1 MNNIDYIS
9 DKNSDDFKLK
19 SNKHKVD
26 NSLIKVYEKYP
37 LIKRIPINYF
47 SKYDF
52 HLKNGL
58 IDYIRDDYSY
68 FEVSTKCNK
77 KLTFKRSTKFNLK
90 LYDILVL
97 KFNDDTELGIV
108 INFFYPEDN
117 LIIYKFTELIDIE
130 IIRKATESD
139 FNFFNNKY
147 KNEDL
152 AKKTVN
158 EIIQKY
164 NFEMKIT
171 DVRWQSDRQ
180 KITIFFTAPN
190 RIDFRELV
198 KDLAKLFKT
207 RIEMRQISAREEAKR
222 LGNFI
227 GPCGRDLC
235 CSAFLNNF
243 EHITLEHARIQQLA
257 HNLTKL
263 TGNCG
268 RLKCCLNYEY
278 DVYKKV
284 YEKLLPIGTTI
295 YKNENTYKIKKID
308 FVNEKLEILNLQDN
322 NTQYI
327 NFENLQQFIKDSNI
341 VKPLIYSHQYINNND
356 IEDLSNLEG

>member
-1 MNNIDYIS
+1 MSNIDYIS
-9 DKNSDDFKLK
+9 EKNSDDFKLR
-19 SNKHKVD
+19 SNKHIVD
-26 NSLIKVYEKYP
+26 NPLINVYEKYP
-37 LIKRIPINYF
+37 LIKRIPIYSF

-52 HLKNGL
+52 LLKNGL
-58 IDYIRDDYSY
+58 IGYVREDYSY

-77 KLTFKRSTKFNLK
+77 KLIFKREEKFNLK
-90 LYDILVL
+90 LYDILVI
-97 KFNDDTELGIV
+97 KINEDTELGII
-108 INFFYPEDN
+108 INFYYPEDR
-117 LIIYKFTELIDIE
+117 LINYKFTNLIDIE
-130 IIRKATESD
+130 IIRKATEND
-139 FNFFNNKY
+139 LNFFNNKY

-152 AKKTVN
+152 AKKTIN

-278 DVYKKV
+278 DVYKKI
-284 YEKLLPIGTTI
+284 YEKLLPIGTII

-308 FVNEKLEILNLQDN
+308 FINEKLEIINLQDN
-322 NTQYI
+322 NIQNI
-327 NFENLQQFIKDSNI
+327 NFEDLQKFIKDSNI